1 MSEEVTRKRARS
13 SSRGCILCAVCG
25 VGVAQSGFATLM
37 DGRGKVATGCT
48 HDLCIRCFGTAHGKR
63 GANLS
68 LCCLHH
74 LCHYSTGSWS
84 VTTFTGWRG
93 AEEVTEHSIALPTD
107 TNEGKPIHPN
117 LFFHHQAP
125 GYRSKKSILSF
136 VTANS
141 TDPTKTNCFA
151 AELRHEVDTEEVSE
165 DTRKNLQAIG

>member
-1 MSEEVTRKRARS
+1 MSEETTSKRARL
-13 SSRGCILCAVCG
+13 SSRGCILCAGCCVN
-25 VGVAQSGFATLM
+25 VAQSGFATLT

-63 GANLS
+63 GSNLS
-68 LCCLHH
+68 LCCPHH
-74 LCHYSTGSWS
+74 LCSYLTGSWS

-107 TNEGKPIHPN
+107 TNKDNPIHHN

-125 GYRSKKSILSF
+125 GYRSKKSILSL

-141 TDPTKTNCFA
+141 TDPTKTNCFV
-151 AELRHEVDTEEVSE
+151 AELQHAGDTEEVSKY
-165 DTRKNLQAIG
+165 T